1 MTAVDGVGKVDATKP
16 WVPFSYSPAN
26 PDAAVPNGTVTSPTP
41 NQVVQPGPRTFA
53 GSATDDVSVTNV
65 RVAIRN
71 VTTMQWWNG
80 TGWGTTFVNF
90 EATLTAPGTTSTAWS
105 LAWTVPTG
113 TTNYAIQV
121 TAVDGAGKV
130 DATKPW
136 VPFRV
141 A

>member
-1 MTAVDGVGKVDATKP
+1 MGAVLLRA
-16 WVPFSYSPAN
+16 SS
-26 PDAAVPNGTVTSPTP
+26 PDAADPNGTVTSPTN
-41 NQVVQPGPRTFA
+41 NQVVQPGPRTFT
-53 GSATDDVSVTNV
+53 GNATDDVSVTNV

-80 TGWGTTFVNF
+80 TGWGSTFVNL

-113 TTNYAIQV
+113 TANYAIQV
-121 TAVDGAGKV
+121 TAVDGTGKV